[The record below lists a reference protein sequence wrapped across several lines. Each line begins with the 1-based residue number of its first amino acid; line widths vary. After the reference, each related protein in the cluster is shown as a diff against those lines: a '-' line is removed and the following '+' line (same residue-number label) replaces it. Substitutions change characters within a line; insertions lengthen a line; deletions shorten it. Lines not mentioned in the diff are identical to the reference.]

1 MRRKA
6 LRIRRGQVGS
16 PVRAA
21 FRAAVLAIGTALMAP
36 VQCLLRLFRLPA
48 ARRFP
53 MWWHRLC
60 CRATGI
66 RLRIVGTPETCGP
79 VLYVANH
86 ISYLDI
92 PVLGSLLEAS
102 FIAKSEVAR
111 WPGSGFLCRLQRTM
125 FVDRQPGSV
134 MAQLHELR
142 DRLAAGDSMILFPEG
157 TSGDGNRVLPF
168 KSVLFRAVA
177 AEGDSRPVRVQ
188 PVTIAYSR
196 FDGAPMGRNL
206 RPRFA
211 WYGDMAFRGHFWTC
225 LGMGRPGV
233 DLVFHPAVTPGD
245 FPSHTE
251 LARHCEE
258 RIAGALSN
266 ALSGRLMDDVP
277 TDDLGWEEEPID
289 PVPVYSL

>member
-1 MRRKA
+1 MRRNA
-6 LRIRRGQVGS
+6 IRIRRGQVGS

-21 FRAAVLAIGTALMAP
+21 RRTAGLAIATVLMVP
-36 VQCLLRLFRLPA
+36 IQCLLHILRLPA

-53 MWWHRLC
+53 MWWHRFC
-60 CRATGI
+60 CRATGM
-66 RLRIVGTPETCGP
+66 RLRITGTPETNGP

-86 ISYLDI
+86 VSYLDI
-92 PVLGSLLEAS
+92 PALGSQLEAS
-102 FIAKSEVAR
+102 FVAKSEVSR
-111 WPGSGFLCRLQRTM
+111 WPVIGFLCRLQRTM
-125 FVDRQPGSV
+125 FVNRQPTSV
-134 MAQLHELR
+134 MAHLNELH
-142 DRLAAGDSMILFPEG
+142 DRLVAGDRMILFPEG

-168 KSVLFRAVA
+168 KNVLFRAA
-177 AEGDSRPVRVQ
+177 AADCDGRSVRVQ

-233 DLVFHPAVTPGD
+233 DLVFHPTVTLAD

-251 LARHCEE
+251 LARHCEN
-258 RIAGALSN
+258 RIAGALSD
-266 ALSGRLMDDVP
+266 ALSGRLRSAASPDDH
-277 TDDLGWEEEPID
+277 GWEEESVEPL
-289 PVPVYSL
+289 PVYSL